1 MSTPKLALV
10 VDDNDVNRLL
20 AERLLVKLG
29 WRVDTA
35 EDGLAALAWMRGRCA
50 DLVLLDISMPGI
62 SGDEVCRTVRA
73 ENLCAG
79 AKLVAYTAHAM
90 PEEKAQFLA
99 AGFDG
104 ILTKPISKS
113 HIVEMLT
120 SLGLAP

>member
-1 MSTPKLALV
+1 MSAQKHALV

-20 AERLLVKLG
+20 AERLLAKLG

-35 EDGLAALAWMRGRCA
+35 EDGLAALAWMRTQCA
-50 DLVLLDISMPGI
+50 DLVLLDISMPGM
-62 SGDEVCRTVRA
+62 SGDEVCRAARA
-73 ENLCAG
+73 ESLCAG
-79 AKLVAYTAHAM
+79 SKLVAYTAHAM

-113 HIVEMLT
+113 HMVDLLI
-120 SLGLAP
+120 SLGLDR